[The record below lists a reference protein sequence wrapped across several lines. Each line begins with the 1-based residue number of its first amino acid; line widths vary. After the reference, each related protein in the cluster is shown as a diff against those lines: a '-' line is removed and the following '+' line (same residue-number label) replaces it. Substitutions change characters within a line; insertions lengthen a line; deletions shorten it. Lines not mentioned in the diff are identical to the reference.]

1 MRSTRAGSVVCLC
14 FSLLLGAGCR
24 DQSVEERF
32 RAMPAA
38 DDVIAAGDWYRPLAR
53 VAGGTGGSLRIDAK
67 RAPASSRFAPV
78 LADFGTSDALAVL
91 VVQHGGVVFEHYEA
105 PAGPAYRFDSQSM
118 HRAIVALLV
127 GIAIHEGRIRGLDA
141 AAADELPEW
150 RGDPRAAITVRD
162 LLYGQSGFADPPYAA
177 RIDSPGMQM
186 FIGRDLPGLVLG
198 AQPVSEPGRS
208 WRGTTIEAQLLGLV
222 LERATHRRYAS
233 YLSSR
238 LWQPIG
244 ASTAYVRLDRPHGL
258 ARSFCCIQ
266 ATARD
271 WARIGQLML
280 DEGRVGAR
288 QVVER
293 AWVRQILTPSTFN
306 RAYGAFWL
314 LEPTPLIPRGVDPR
328 LRPKSFTP
336 FDAPDVYY
344 AGGRGGQRV
353 YVIPSLEAVVVRFG
367 RIRNDFDDGA
377 FLNPVLRALRG
388 TATHRE

>member
-1 MRSTRAGSVVCLC
+1 MPSSRAGSVLGFC

-32 RAMPAA
+32 RTMPAA

-53 VAGGTGGSLRIDAK
+53 VAGGTGGSLRIDAE
-67 RAPASSRFAPV
+67 RGPAAERFAPV
-78 LADFGTSDALAVL
+78 LADFGTSDALAV
-91 VVQHGGVVFEHYEA
+91 VIVQRGRVVFEHYAA
-105 PAGPAYRFDSQSM
+105 PAGPGYRFDSQSM
-118 HRAIVALLV
+118 HRAILALLV
-127 GIAIHEGRIRGLDA
+127 GVAIHEGSLRGLDA
-141 AAADELPEW
+141 PAADVLPEW
-150 RGDPRAAITVRD
+150 RGDPRAAIRVRD

-177 RIDSPGMQM
+177 RLDSPGLQM
-186 FIGRDLPGLVLG
+186 FIGRDLPGLVLA
-198 AQPVSEPGRS
+198 AQPVSAPGRS
-208 WRGTTIEAQLLGLV
+208 WRGNTIDAQLLGLI

-244 ASTAYVRLDRPHGL
+244 ASAAYVRLDRPHGM
-258 ARSFCCIQ
+258 ARTFCCIQ

-280 DEGRVGAR
+280 DEGRVGTR

-314 LEPTPLIPRGVDPR
+314 LEPTPLIPRSVDPQ
-328 LRPKSFTP
+328 LRPKTFTP

-353 YVIPSLEAVVVRFG
+353 YVIPSLAAVVVRFG

-377 FLNPVLRALRG
+377 FLNPVLGALRG
-388 TATHRE
+388 TPGNRE